1 MNNHFYTSFL
11 RFYVFVLVLLLWTLS
26 TTAQRRGNVFEADI
40 VVYGGTS
47 AGVITAVQAVQMG
60 KTVLLVSPDV
70 HLGGLSSN
78 GLGLTDTGNKTVIGG
93 LARQFYQRLYL
104 HYARD
109 SAWKWQR
116 KNDYG
121 NIGQSTVALD
131 TAYKTMWVF
140 EPHVAEAVFE
150 QLITEHKIIVHR
162 DQWLDR
168 SEGALKKKQNK
179 ILSFATLDGA
189 TYRAK
194 MFIDA
199 SYEGDLMAAAGVS
212 YRVGRESNAAYGE
225 RYNGVQKGIFHHK
238 HHFVE
243 KIDPYKIAG
252 EPASGLIPE
261 VSADAPGNNG
271 DADKRIQAYC
281 YRLCMSTAPEN
292 RVPFPKP
299 EGYDSKRY
307 EILSRLF
314 AAGWRDVFPKF
325 NTIPNR
331 KTDTNNHGPFSS
343 DYIGANYDYPDAT
356 YQRRRAIIKDHEL
369 YQKGYLYFL
378 ANDPTVP
385 PDIQSKMNTYGLA
398 RDEFKENGNW
408 PYQLYVREAR
418 RMLSDVVMTEQDA
431 LGKTKILRPIGM
443 GSYALDSHNTQ
454 RYITPEGYIQ
464 NEGDIGVRPDK
475 PYSIDYGAI
484 IPKENEATNLL
495 VPVCVSSTH
504 IAYGSIRM
512 EPVFMI
518 LGQSA
523 AVAAA
528 LCIDNRV
535 PVQQLN
541 FLALQ
546 NQLRSVGQILTK

>member
-93 LARQFYQRLYL
+93 LARQFYHRLYL
-104 HYARD
+104 HYAQD

-431 LGKTKILRPIGM
+431 LGKTKILCPIGM

-528 LCIDNRV
+528 LCIDNQV

>member
-93 LARQFYQRLYL
+93 LARQFYHRLYL
-104 HYARD
+104 HYAQD

-252 EPASGLIPE
+252 EPASGLISE

-504 IAYGSIRM
+504 IAYGSFRM

>member
-93 LARQFYQRLYL
+93 LARQFYHRLYL
-104 HYARD
+104 HYAQD

>member
-398 RDEFKENGNW
+398 WDEFKANGNW

>member
-93 LARQFYQRLYL
+93 LARQFYHRLYL
-104 HYARD
+104 HYAQD

-199 SYEGDLMAAAGVS
+199 SYEGDLMAAAEVS

-528 LCIDNRV
+528 LCIDNQV

>member
-93 LARQFYQRLYL
+93 LARQFYHRLYL
-104 HYARD
+104 HYAQD

-292 RVPFPKP
+292 RVPFLKP

>member
-93 LARQFYQRLYL
+93 LARQFYHRLYL
-104 HYARD
+104 HYAQD

-528 LCIDNRV
+528 LCIDNQV